1 MSAFPFK
8 TDDKSEEFCLSIA
21 REMVELFGISEEE
34 AVRRV
39 GKAFSHL
46 PEIAGDQ
53 HIFYHEDEMFWAKE
67 LYYEVASYWW
77 FTSEER
83 VARGLP
89 PLKARTLD

>member
-21 REMVELFGISEEE
+21 REMVGLFGISEGE

-46 PEIAGDQ
+46 PEITGDQ
-53 HIFYHEDEMFWAKE
+53 HIFYHEDETFWAKE
-67 LYYEVASYWW
+67 LYMK
-77 FTSEER
+77 
-83 VARGLP
+83 LP
-89 PLKARTLD
+89 PIGGLRVRKESHAAYLR